1 MKRRTLAAVLAA
13 SAAAVLAVP
22 AAQAQEVTLRMHT
35 FIPPVANP
43 ARTFLIPWAEKV
55 TKESGGR
62 LRIQPFWAM
71 QLGGAAP
78 QLLDQARDGV
88 VDIVWVLPGFT
99 PGRMPR
105 SEPFELP
112 FVHRDALSSTLAL
125 QDFQD
130 KHLAADLKGYFPILM
145 HAHDG
150 FLIATKRPVRRM
162 DDLKGMKIRAAAR
175 SGVWMLEALGA
186 AGIGLP
192 LNEIPQA
199 LSRGVIDG
207 VTLTYEIAP
216 SLKLE
221 ELVDHFTELSGP
233 QPRLGTNVFAF
244 LMNRASYD
252 KLPPDLKKVIDA
264 NAGRNI
270 ARWAGENWREI
281 ENPGKKAM
289 QAKAQNQFHV
299 IPPDE
304 VARMRK
310 ASQPVIERWLAEVKK
325 AGIDGKALLAD
336 AQALIDKY
344 AK

>member
-1 MKRRTLAAVLAA
+1 
-13 SAAAVLAVP
+13 
-22 AAQAQEVTLRMHT
+22 
-35 FIPPVANP
+35 
-43 ARTFLIPWAEKV
+43 
-55 TKESGGR
+55 
-62 LRIQPFWAM
+62 
-71 QLGGAAP
+71 
-78 QLLDQARDGV
+78 
-88 VDIVWVLPGFT
+88 
-99 PGRMPR
+99 
-105 SEPFELP
+105 
-112 FVHRDALSSTLAL
+112 
-125 QDFQD
+125 
-130 KHLAADLKGYFPILM
+130 
-145 HAHDG
+145 
-150 FLIATKRPVRRM
+150 
-162 DDLKGMKIRAAAR
+162 MKIRAAAR